1 MAKLLTCT
9 IDMNNELFKADP
21 NRLFRKG
28 DIVEIDDHGRNISKS
43 LKKLGLKRCV
53 RYTVTKDESADGYV
67 EYTGDDGVEHLSM
80 FFWLKLVTPVTE
92 AEPFYVERCDTDGCY
107 FIQKDDGEMSPVD
120 TLVQAFYFKTEDY
133 SAHYY
138 TEGQAEELANETCK
152 RLNDEWRKEHNH
164 A

>member
-1 MAKLLTCT
+1 
-9 IDMNNELFKADP
+9 MNIEPFKADP
-21 NRLFRKG
+21 NRFFRKG

-80 FFWLKLVTPVTE
+80 FFWLKLVTAVEE
-92 AEPFYVERCDTDGCY
+92 AEPFYITRDDEDGCY
-107 FIQKDDGEMSPVD
+107 FVQRDDGETTAVD
-120 TLVQAFYFKTEDY
+120 TLVQAFYFQTEDY
-133 SAHYY
+133 NAHYY
-138 TEGQAEELANETCK
+138 TEEQAKKLANEACN
-152 RLNDEWRKEHNH
+152 RLNAEYRKENNH